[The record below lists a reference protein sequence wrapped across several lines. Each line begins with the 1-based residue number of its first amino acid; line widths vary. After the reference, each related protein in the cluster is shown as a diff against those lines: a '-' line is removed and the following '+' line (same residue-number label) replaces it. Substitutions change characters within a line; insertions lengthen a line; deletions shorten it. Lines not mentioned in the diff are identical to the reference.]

1 MLILVISLIS
11 FILICMVVDF
21 IDKNKEKLLEK
32 FNIEKKEIME
42 CPHCFNQYEDLSM
55 HFCKHCDTSLN
66 KKIKYKLP
74 KKLKKK
80 IRYIVLS
87 IIGVIIVG
95 FCAYVGISNFIQKQQ
110 EIEQYNRDIN
120 LCYETIKNDLNWDNF
135 KKIVDKHSQESNF
148 EPEAYEKLYYAIDER
163 INNIKNGNYDNALI
177 SMLDEIKND
186 KNLNS
191 IANSILEKIEDKKLK
206 AKSYSNINESNKNIE
221 EQKYKEA
228 YDLLETVIT
237 DNKDQNQE
245 ILDIAKNKQNEIQDK
260 AFEQIITQAQ
270 EKINAQDYSSAKTLL
285 EKYKDLGNQ
294 TILDMYN
301 NATNE
306 VNRIEAEKKAKEEE
320 ERKAREK
327 KEAEEKAK
335 QAEEERK
342 RQQAELDAKKDKLT
356 INSNGKKIWKVCM
369 DSNTF
374 RFQATYRGYG
384 NFIVKLLDSN
394 QDLEEMICNEIG
406 DYNVDKTVQVVKG
419 NYYYIETYVSDG
431 SWNGTWWGTY
441 GD

>member
-1 MLILVISLIS
+1 MNITQIAIIIGVIILVMAYGIYYIRKMFLKSNSL
-11 FILICMVVDF
+11 
-21 IDKNKEKLLEK
+21 KKL
-32 FNIEKKEIME
+32 NVEKKEIME
-42 CPHCFNQYEDLSM
+42 CPHCFNTYDDLTL
-55 HFCKHCDTSLN
+55 HFCKHCDTALYR
-66 KKIKYKLP
+66 KTKYIFP
-74 KKLKKK
+74 KELKKK
-80 IRYIVLS
+80 IIYS
-87 IIGVIIVG
+87 VIIIIVVIAVVVG
-95 FCAYVGISNFIQKQQ
+95 LYLGISNFIKEQQ
-110 EIEQYNRDIN
+110 RIEKYNND
-120 LCYETIKNDLNWDNF
+120 LSACYETIKN
-135 KKIVDKHSQESNF
+135 ESNYDKF
-148 EPEAYEKLYYAIDER
+148 SSIIKEHTEETNFLSEAYEKLYQAVDEK
-163 INNIKNGNYDNALI
+163 IENLKNGNDDEDLI
-177 SMLDEIKND
+177 TMLKDIKKKGTSN
-186 KNLNS
+186 K
-191 IANSILEKIEDKKLK
+191 KIEERYLK
-206 AKSYSNINESNKNIE
+206 ATSYSNIIKINQYIE

-228 YDLLETVIT
+228 YDLLGTVIT

-245 ILDIAKNKQNEIQDK
+245 IIDIATNKQNEIKDK
-260 AFEQIITQAQ
+260 AFEQIISQAQ
-270 EKINAQDYSSAKTLL
+270 EKVNAQDYSSAKTLL

-320 ERKAREK
+320 EKR
-327 KEAEEKAK
+327 K

-369 DSNTF
+369 NSNTF

-394 QDLEEMICNEIG
+394 QDLEELICNEIG

-419 NYYYIETYVSDG
+419 NYYYIETYVSNG